1 MVEYDVQKPDGSWQM
16 WVKRGL
22 YTYSGQRWCSLQ
34 TRCNPNNKIQQ
45 SRGRYFGCE
54 NKFKGYDSFVDWMRR
69 QIGYGTM
76 GWCLDKDI
84 LIKNN
89 KIYSP
94 ETCLLLP
101 HELNCL
107 VLSRNKLRGEYP
119 VGVYYQKDRKKYSAQ
134 INFGPNNKKHLGS
147 YCTPEEAF
155 YVYKTA
161 KEGYIKERAEE
172 WRDRIDVRAY
182 NALMNYKIEISD

>member
-1 MVEYDVQKPDGSWQM
+1 MRS
-16 WVKRGL
+16 
-22 YTYSGQRWCSLQ
+22 Q
-34 TRCNPNNKIQQ
+34 T
-45 SRGRYFGCE
+45 
-54 NKFKGYDSFVDWMRR
+54 
-69 QIGYGTM
+69 GYGTM
-76 GWCLDKDI
+76 GWCVDKDI
-84 LIKNN
+84 LKKGN

-101 HELNCL
+101 NELNCL
-107 VLSRNKLRGEYP
+107 VLSRNSVRGEFP

-161 KEGYIKERAEE
+161 KEGYIKEQAEE
-172 WRDRIDVRAY
+172 WKDRIDVRAY
-182 NALMNYKIEISD
+182 KALMNYKIEITD